1 MPTFVG
7 MTDFVEILNTTKTKI
22 MNTLDY
28 IIVAVY
34 LIGFLFLGNL
44 FKNNNTSKE
53 YFLGG
58 RSLSWF
64 PLSLSTMATQLSAIS
79 FISAPAFVG
88 LKLNGGMQWLTFELA
103 VPLAMIF
110 ILLFLF
116 PPLFR
121 SGVVSIYEFVEQRF
135 NRSTRMIL
143 SIVFQISKALGTG
156 VMVYTLAFILQ
167 AVLNIDFLVTIILIS
182 IITIAYSWQGGMK
195 AVVWG
200 DAIQMIILFIG
211 LIVCFF
217 YGWQLFTEL
226 PDAALDASRFEVVDY
241 NWGFTEGETYGIV
254 PMIVGGFFLYAS
266 YYGCDQTQ
274 AQRLLSARD
283 EGTVKKLLLAN
294 GLLRFPVVLLYSVMG
309 LIIGSLAINTPDFMN
324 AIVEITKQHFPE
336 EYANNGIKADLMMPV
351 FILKYLPHGLI
362 GLLMIG
368 ILSAAMSSLS
378 STINS
383 LAAVSVEDLFK
394 KKADDLDSK
403 KYMRFSKGAV
413 LFWGVV
419 CIGAAYL
426 FGGSHSPVIEIINAI
441 GSVFYGPI
449 LATFVLAI
457 FSKKVNSVGM
467 NVGIIVSVAVNLLL
481 STTVQKIFGFDLGIH
496 VFWMWLNFTGFILAV
511 VMAYAVSM
519 LTKSDDLSKKINIE
533 YSLKDINIFQKVPM
547 VLIGFFI
554 FIIIFSY
561 WIPTILEWF

>member
-1 MPTFVG
+1 
-7 MTDFVEILNTTKTKI
+7 
-22 MNTLDY
+22 
-28 IIVAVY
+28 
-34 LIGFLFLGNL
+34 
-44 FKNNNTSKE
+44 
-53 YFLGG
+53 
-58 RSLSWF
+58 
-64 PLSLSTMATQLSAIS
+64 
-79 FISAPAFVG
+79 
-88 LKLNGGMQWLTFELA
+88 
-103 VPLAMIF
+103 
-110 ILLFLF
+110 
-116 PPLFR
+116 
-121 SGVVSIYEFVEQRF
+121 
-135 NRSTRMIL
+135 
-143 SIVFQISKALGTG
+143 
-156 VMVYTLAFILQ
+156 
-167 AVLNIDFLVTIILIS
+167 
-182 IITIAYSWQGGMK
+182 MK

-200 DAIQMIILFIG
+200 DALQMIILFIG

-274 AQRLLSARD
+274 AQRLLSAKD

-309 LIIGSLAINTPDFMN
+309 LVIGSLAINTPDFMN

-467 NVGIIVSVAVNLLL
+467 NIGIIVSVAINLLL

-511 VMAYAVSM
+511 IIAYAVSM
-519 LTKSDDLSKKINIE
+519 FTKSDDLSEKINIE

-547 VLIGFFI
+547 ILIGFFV
-554 FIIIFSY
+554 FIIAFSF